1 MKYIRTY
8 ETEEKFLTDKDST
21 SRGFRLKPTLY
32 KYSEAGDHVHLEL
45 DDPRKHGD
53 STYMEI
59 TLDSDVEFSFYI
71 CNAPDDTQTTMNCS
85 IDWGDGTIETK
96 TITADD
102 YGFKLVHNYVVGSY
116 KIELYGVERDYSVVG
131 DAYGSSLISHPSIV
145 KRVVLGSGSSIGY
158 CAFIGCT
165 SLTSVYIPE
174 GVTSIEPVAFIGC
187 TSLTSIN
194 IPNSVVSIGQG
205 AFFGCSSLTSINIP
219 ESVTSIGQGAFG
231 NCNRL
236 TSVTLPNTNNATIHP
251 DAFRGS
257 GTPTI
262 DGVIYSAGTSELT
275 VGNYTFNNTGFL
287 TFYLNGNPYSSTGSV
302 DSVVVYSCDRSKSGG
317 LVIPSTISYN
327 GTTYNVTS
335 IRGSAFSGCSSLTSI
350 NIPESVT
357 SIGGSAFEYC
367 SSLTSINI
375 PESVTSIGDSVFIG
389 CSSLT
394 SINIPEGVTSIGGSA
409 FRGCSSLTSIVI
421 PEGVTSIDGSA
432 FSGCSSLTSIVI
444 PDGVTSIGYE
454 SFGGCSKLTSIN
466 LPSTLTSIG
475 VGAFIGCSS
484 LTSIVIPDG
493 VTSIGNS
500 TFEGCSKLTSINI
513 PEGVT
518 SIGGYMFNGCSS
530 LASINIPEGVTSI
543 GDWTFNNCS
552 SLTSISSLNTTAP
565 TLGTNQVFKGLPTN
579 GTLHIKPGATG
590 YDAWLSELP
599 SGWTIVEDL

>member
-71 CNAPDDTQTTMNCS
+71 CNAPDDTQTTMTCT
-85 IDWGDGTIETK
+85 IDWGDGTVETK
-96 TITADD
+96 TITKDD
-102 YGFKLVHNYVVGSY
+102 KGFKLAHNYVAGSY
-116 KIELYGVERDYSVVG
+116 KIELYNVERDYSIPG
-131 DAYGSSLISHPSIV
+131 DTTNYTSYISPLHSSV

-158 CAFIGCT
+158 CAFAGCT
-165 SLTSVYIPE
+165 SLTSINIPE
-174 GVTSIEPVAFIGC
+174 SVTSIEPVAFIGC
-187 TSLTSIN
+187 SSLTSVYIPESVTSIGAMGFTGCSSLTSIN

-205 AFFGCSSLTSINIP
+205 AFIGCTSLTSVYIP
-219 ESVTSIGQGAFG
+219 NSVVSIGQGAFG
-231 NCNRL
+231 DCNRL

-335 IRGSAFSGCSSLTSI
+335 IGGSAFSDCSSLTSI

-375 PESVTSIGDSVFIG
+375 PEKVTSIGDSAFFGCSSLTSINIPESVTSIGDSAFNGCSSLTSINIPESVTSIGAQAFNG

-394 SINIPEGVTSIGGSA
+394 SINIPEGVTSIRAGI
-409 FRGCSSLTSIVI
+409 FYRCSS
-421 PEGVTSIDGSA
+421 
-432 FSGCSSLTSIVI
+432 
-444 PDGVTSIGYE
+444 
-454 SFGGCSKLTSIN
+454 
-466 LPSTLTSIG
+466 
-475 VGAFIGCSS
+475 
-484 LTSIVIPDG
+484 
-493 VTSIGNS
+493 
-500 TFEGCSKLTSINI
+500 LTSINI
-513 PEGVT
+513 PESVN
-518 SIGGYMFNGCSS
+518 SIGNQAFERCST
-530 LASINIPEGVTSI
+530 LI
-543 GDWTFNNCS
+543 
-552 SLTSISSLNTTAP
+552 SISSLNTTAP
-565 TLGTNQVFKGLPTN
+565 TLGAKNVFTSMPSN

-590 YDAWLSELP
+590 YDAWLSKLP
-599 SGWTIVEDL
+599 SGWTIAEDL

>member
-45 DDPRKHGD
+45 DDPRKRGD

-71 CNAPDDTQTTMNCS
+71 GNAPDDTQTTMNCS

-165 SLTSVYIPE
+165 SLTS
-174 GVTSIEPVAFIGC
+174 
-187 TSLTSIN
+187 
-194 IPNSVVSIGQG
+194 
-205 AFFGCSSLTSINIP
+205 INIP

-262 DGVIYSAGTSELT
+262 DGVIYSVGTSELT

-357 SIGGSAFEYC
+357 SIG
-367 SSLTSINI
+367 
-375 PESVTSIGDSVFIG
+375 DSVFIG

-409 FRGCSSLTSIVI
+409 FS
-421 PEGVTSIDGSA
+421 
-432 FSGCSSLTSIVI
+432 
-444 PDGVTSIGYE
+444 
-454 SFGGCSKLTSIN
+454 
-466 LPSTLTSIG
+466 
-475 VGAFIGCSS
+475 GCSS

-579 GTLHIKPGATG
+579 GILHVKPGATG
-590 YDAWLSELP
+590 YDAWLSKLP
-599 SGWTIVEDL
+599 SGWTIAEDL